1 MLDGLE
7 CAEAGLGAVPG
18 EEDDLHGSGFGEGEV
33 EPEEASD
40 EGEGGPRGEGVAPVF
55 DLVGAVGLH
64 AAVAEDAVR
73 GGHVEEGAGGDGDRE
88 LGVYGV
94 GHGLWVWGWD
104 WVGPWGLR
112 PRVGVWVSGWEGRA
126 MARSQRGGV
135 SGSWATRAT
144 AAGPLRA
151 MARRSARMR
160 SRSAGGRADIQK
172 SHYLYGLLG
181 GGVWGQ
187 IDPFTQRWWRFGDV
201 GRFIYC
207 AVRNANPFPI

>member
-18 EEDDLHGSGFGEGEV
+18 EEDDLHGPGFGEGAV
-33 EPEEASD
+33 EREESAD
-40 EGEGGPRGEGVAPVF
+40 EGEGGPRGEGVAPVL

-73 GGHVEEGAGGDGDRE
+73 GAHVEEGAGGDGDRE

-94 GHGLWVWGWD
+94 GHGRGF
-104 WVGPWGLR
+104 GGF
-112 PRVGVWVSGWEGRA
+112 GRA
-126 MARSQRGGV
+126 SARSQRGGV

-144 AAGPLRA
+144 AAGPRRA

-181 GGVWGQ
+181 DGVWGQ
-187 IDPFTQRWWRFGDV
+187 IDSFTQRWWRFGEV
-201 GRFIYC
+201 
-207 AVRNANPFPI
+207 

>member
-18 EEDDLHGSGFGEGEV
+18 EEDDLHGPGIGEGEV

-88 LGVYGV
+88 
-94 GHGLWVWGWD
+94 
-104 WVGPWGLR
+104 
-112 PRVGVWVSGWEGRA
+112 
-126 MARSQRGGV
+126 
-135 SGSWATRAT
+135 
-144 AAGPLRA
+144 
-151 MARRSARMR
+151 
-160 SRSAGGRADIQK
+160 K
-172 SHYLYGLLG
+172 NCYLYALLDDG
-181 GGVWGQ
+181 FWGQ
-187 IDPFTQRWWRFGDV
+187 IDSFTQRWWRFGEV
-201 GRFIYC
+201 
-207 AVRNANPFPI
+207 